1 MMAVMAARP
10 LVAVLDTN
18 VVIAGLLWSGPPWAI
33 LARATD
39 GEGLILATSPALI
52 AELENTLALPRFRKR
67 IADAETAVDELVAAY
82 RDATVLVTPRDVPRV
97 VTDDVDDDHV
107 IAAALA
113 ARARHI
119 VTGDRVHLL
128 PIGVHEE
135 IAIVS
140 PRQFLD
146 LLES

>member
-1 MMAVMAARP
+1 MAVMAAPP

-67 IADAETAVDELVAAY
+67 IADAGTAVDELVAAY

>member
-1 MMAVMAARP
+1 V
-10 LVAVLDTN
+10 
-18 VVIAGLLWSGPPWAI
+18 
-33 LARATD
+33 RATD
-39 GEGLILATSPALI
+39 GEGLILATSPALL
-52 AELENTLALPRFRKR
+52 AELSDTLATPRFRKR
-67 IADAETAVDELVAAY
+67 IADTGTSVKELVAAY

-97 VTDDVDDDHV
+97 VTDDIDDDHV

-113 ARARHI
+113 VRASYI
-119 VTGDRVHLL
+119 VTGDRSHLL
-128 PIGVHEE
+128 PIGVHDE